1 MGKPYL
7 KRLPQLVRCCRLR
20 EALCPDQLLLT
31 PVDVVARHATDCL
44 NNHEWLF
51 IGLVVVP
58 AKVGRSEASLEL
70 EPEVYS
76 RGIVL

>member
-1 MGKPYL
+1 MGKPHL
-7 KRLPQLVRCCRLR
+7 KRLPQLVRRCGLR

-44 NNHEWLF
+44 NNHGRPSA
-51 IGLVVVP
+51 GLVIVP
-58 AKVGRSEASLEL
+58 AKVGRGEASLEF
-70 EPEVYS
+70 EPEKHS